1 MHSQVHPQSHNQGPS
16 TSGSKEGLSVY
27 GLFHHF
33 ARTPQGK
40 NLLRQYFLRPSADID
55 VINER
60 LDASSVF
67 LRPDNTRLLDSM
79 TKSLG
84 QIKNM
89 RTVVIH
95 LRKGISNGMGKG
107 SGGIRSGVWSSLRS
121 FAFHA
126 LQVDFPSSAE
136 MHRTVVKPGIDD
148 DLDHMKQTYDG
159 LEDLLKKTSENIA
172 ETVPYQY
179 GLDLNVIFFPQI
191 GFLISMVI
199 DPETGRSNYEGDDTG
214 NGGWDRIFSTASR
227 VYYKDFRMRQLDE
240 TFGDIYAIICVLADR
255 EIEIIYNLG
264 QDVLQYEALLAK
276 ASDVCGEL
284 DSLLALAQGA
294 ATYKLARPRMT
305 GENILH
311 IKGGR
316 HPLQE
321 LTVPS
326 YVANDTF
333 IHGGGGISSHVNDSG
348 NDERQTAVSPA
359 AVHGAQDQASM
370 LMMTGPNYSGKSVHL
385 KHVALIVY
393 MAHVGCFVPA
403 DAATIGLTD
412 RILTRIATKE
422 TITRAQS
429 AFMIDLQQVAKALSQ
444 ATQRNGAGLACGLF
458 EHFLSLGIER
468 PKVLAAT
475 HFHEIFENGF
485 LQPRPSLAFGHMEV
499 HIDTGAEAIEDQITY
514 LYK

>member
-1 MHSQVHPQSHNQGPS
+1 
-16 TSGSKEGLSVY
+16 
-27 GLFHHF
+27 
-33 ARTPQGK
+33 
-40 NLLRQYFLRPSADID
+40 
-55 VINER
+55 
-60 LDASSVF
+60 
-67 LRPDNTRLLDSM
+67 
-79 TKSLG
+79 
-84 QIKNM
+84 
-89 RTVVIH
+89 
-95 LRKGISNGMGKG
+95 
-107 SGGIRSGVWSSLRS
+107 
-121 FAFHA
+121 
-126 LQVDFPSSAE
+126 
-136 MHRTVVKPGIDD
+136 MHRTVVKPGIDE

-264 QDVLQYEALLAK
+264 QDVLQYETLLAK

-348 NDERQTAVSPA
+348 DDERQTVVSPA
-359 AVHGAQDQASM
+359 AVHGTQDQASM

-403 DAATIGLTD
+403 DAATID
-412 RILTRIATKE
+412 
-422 TITRAQS
+422 
-429 AFMIDLQQVAKALSQ
+429 
-444 ATQRNGAGLACGLF
+444 GAGLACGLF

-514 LYK
+514 LYNFRSGRSLSSFGTVCAAINGIDQAIVERADRLGLLSAKGEDLVAICAEISREEEEDLKLAVSPPKQAQLRCLAAQEA